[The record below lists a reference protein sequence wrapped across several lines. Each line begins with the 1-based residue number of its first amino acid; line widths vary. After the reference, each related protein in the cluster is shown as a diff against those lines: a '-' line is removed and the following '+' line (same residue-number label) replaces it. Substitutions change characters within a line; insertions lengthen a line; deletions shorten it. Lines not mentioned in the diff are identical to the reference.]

1 MQFAIPHAPRRVR
14 LAQVPGA
21 VARLV
26 RGVLVALGVTA
37 LLGLGI
43 GWVGRFFVE
52 EQRFAARAEEVPA
65 LVARSHAPPASARED
80 ADGTL
85 DVLYTFADMEHTVA
99 GVRTRADFAAGL
111 GPGAQVMLLVDPSR
125 PGQPREAAYARERAS
140 RMGWMPWGLG
150 LGALVAAAGFGWEVR
165 RLWRKEVVPLRL
177 GALVWLT
184 PDDGHLP
191 EGKGEAE
198 FPAHYFRQ
206 EVKQAVRARCR
217 PQRAPVRNGGKVLAA
232 VVPSEPGWCRV
243 IDEELARKL
252 GWVR

>member
-26 RGVLVALGVTA
+26 RGVLVALGVMA
-37 LLGLGI
+37 VLGLGI

-52 EQRFAARAEEVPA
+52 EQRFAARAEEVAA
-65 LVARSHAPPASARED
+65 LVARSHVPPASDRED
-80 ADGTL
+80 AEGTL
-85 DVLYTFADMEHTVA
+85 DVLYTFADVEHSVS
-99 GVRTRADFAAGL
+99 GVRTRADFAAGM
-111 GPGAQVMLLVDPSR
+111 GHGSQVMLLVDPEH
-125 PGQPREAAYARERAS
+125 PGMPREAAHARARAS
-140 RMGWMPWGLG
+140 RMGWLPWGMA

-184 PDDGHLP
+184 PDDGSLP

-206 EVKQAVRARCR
+206 DVKQPVRARCR

-243 IDEELARKL
+243 IDEELARQL